1 MKRKKELRERQCKQI
16 GKSDGEVLL
25 AQQEQWP

>member
-25 AQQEQWP
+25 AQQEQ